1 MEGRLEGTMQ
11 RHKELVLRYLMKIF
25 TRVRIAITL
34 SAVIATLIISSCC
47 KPGLDGNLTLIAYPN
62 HHEGKVFYD
71 TIMVKY
77 GGTTYAGG
85 TPASYDHV
93 FIGKP
98 GDTTVVCDGL
108 GCGQYYF
115 FARGYDSLR
124 KLYVSGGIPVTIKHS
139 DRNSTQLL
147 NIAVTE

>member
-1 MEGRLEGTMQ
+1 
-11 RHKELVLRYLMKIF
+11 MKVF
-25 TRVRIAITL
+25 TRKKMTLVVIFAIAGIF
-34 SAVIATLIISSCC
+34 INSCC
-47 KPGLDGNLTLIAYPN
+47 KPGLDGNLTLIAYPT
-62 HHEGKVFYD
+62 HHGTKVYYD

-77 GGTTYAGG
+77 NGTTYAGG
-85 TPASYDHV
+85 SAASYDHV

-98 GDTTVVCDGL
+98 GDTTVICDGL

-124 KLYVSGGIPVTIKHS
+124 KLYVTGGLSVSIPHKQ
-139 DRNSTQLL
+139 RNQTQLL